1 MAHDNGV
8 GGGVL
13 SEDARRVLDAVGAR
27 STYQDAHG
35 RGCSVPE
42 ASLAALHAA
51 LGGISS
57 AELAAR
63 APEFDPV
70 TVAFVASGFANYGA
84 HLKVRCKSK
93 PAARVVCEVLLLP
106 DYPEGDSETS
116 VQTLELA
123 EAAWEPCASGSA
135 VYQWEAALKL
145 RAEPGYYRLRC
156 KHGAETHTV
165 LALVAPEQQATLR
178 RRYRGL
184 FAPLHTLGSQAH
196 APDLSSLASLAR
208 GLRSENLNLV
218 GTLPLYP
225 SFCGYGQE
233 PYDPSPY
240 SPVSRL
246 MFHDLWTPRS
256 ELTRTLQRLGLPAS
270 AHAPDIGS
278 GDYDYRKTYRDLV
291 DFGQKALAT
300 ADVDRVHA
308 ALSAELSPR
317 HRAYAAFR
325 ARLAAP
331 EEGARKGLE
340 NWHLLAQVALGAGL
354 KELRSELA
362 RVGSGLY
369 LDLPLGVSPSGFDA
383 QAFKAEFLPGFS
395 VGAPPDLFFLGGQ
408 DWGFAASHPLQAR
421 EEGYRYLISALRF
434 ALTTC
439 DVLRVDHIMGLER
452 LFLVPHGTTAKEG
465 FYLEYPADEL
475 YALMLLEAARGHVHL
490 IGENLGTVPPSTAER
505 LTRHRVGGMFIFS
518 CETYPGRSVS
528 ESVAPPR
535 TGLASLNTHD
545 LVPFH
550 GWLEGDDLDLA
561 HKLGFIDT
569 DALGHRRSE
578 RAQLRSELASVLG
591 VEGSNPKA
599 ILTALLGRLEAQNP
613 DVLLIDLFDL
623 IGERRMHNV
632 PGTPA
637 SAGNWQARPPL
648 PADEM
653 LKDAAVRNLLR
664 IIGMGQEVRERAE
677 PAEPSA

>member
-1 MAHDNGV
+1 MAHNDGS
-8 GGGVL
+8 GGGGL
-13 SEDARRVLDAVGAR
+13 TDDARRALVAVGAR
-27 STYQDAHG
+27 STYRDAHG
-35 RGCSVPE
+35 RECSVSE

-51 LGGISS
+51 LGGISC

-70 TVAFVASGFANYGA
+70 AVAFVAGGFANYGA
-84 HLKVRCKSK
+84 QLKVRCKTK
-93 PAARVVCEVLLLP
+93 PAARVMCEVVLLP
-106 DYPEGDSETS
+106 DYPEGDTETR

-123 EAAWEPCASGSA
+123 EAAWEPCASGSP

-145 RAEPGYYRLRC
+145 RAEPGYYRLHC
-156 KHGAETHTV
+156 KHGADTHSV

-184 FAPLHTLGSQAH
+184 FAPLHTLGSQAQ
-196 APDLSSLASLAR
+196 APDLSTLASLAR
-208 GLRSENLNLV
+208 GLRGENLNLV

-246 MFHDLWTPRS
+246 MFHDLWAPRT
-256 ELTRTLQRLGLPAS
+256 ELARTLQRLGLPAS
-270 AHAPDIGS
+270 ARAPEIGG
-278 GDYDYRKTYRDLV
+278 GDFDYRKAYRDLI
-291 DFGQKALAT
+291 DFGQMALAT
-300 ADVDRVHA
+300 ADADRVHA

-317 HRAYAAFR
+317 HCAYAAFR
-325 ARLAAP
+325 AQLASP
-331 EEGARKGLE
+331 EAGARKALE

-354 KELRSELA
+354 RELRGELA

-383 QAFKAEFLPGFS
+383 RAFKAEFLPGFS
-395 VGAPPDLFFLGGQ
+395 VGAPPDIFFLGGQ

-421 EEGYRYLISALRF
+421 EEGYRYLISTLRF
-434 ALTTC
+434 ALSTC

-452 LFLVPHGTTAKEG
+452 LFLVPHGGTAKEG

-505 LTRHRVGGMFIFS
+505 LTRHHVGGMFIFS
-518 CETYPGRSVS
+518 CEAYPGRPAS
-528 ESVAPPR
+528 ESIAPPR

-550 GWLEGDDLDLA
+550 GWLEGDDLALA
-561 HKLGFIDT
+561 HKLGFIDAN
-569 DALGHRRSE
+569 ALEHRRGE

-591 VEGSNPKA
+591 VDGSNSDA
-599 ILTALLGRLEAQNP
+599 LLTALLGHLEAQNP

-637 SAGNWQARPPL
+637 SAGNWQARPIR

-653 LKDAAVRNLLR
+653 LKATAVRNLLR
-664 IIGMGQEVRERAE
+664 IIGMGQEVREGTE
-677 PAEPSA
+677 PAEPIA